1 MEYKMISPEEY
12 QKQLFEE
19 YNKQTKEDLIMLCK
33 SAAMAA
39 AELNDEFMNSVLQV
53 VLQSR
58 NITFQQWKA
67 MRVFT
72 KKHNQKKFTKSF

>member
-1 MEYKMISPEEY
+1 MEYKMLTPEQY
-12 QKQLFEE
+12 QEQLFEE
-19 YNKQTKEDLIMLCK
+19 YNKQKREDLIILCK
-33 SAAMAA
+33 EAAYAA
-39 AELNDEFMNSVLQV
+39 KECNDEFINSVLQV

-72 KKHNQKKFTKSF
+72 KKHNQKKYTKSF

>member
-1 MEYKMISPEEY
+1 MEYKMLTPQEY
-12 QKQLFEE
+12 QEQLFQE
-19 YNKQTKEDLIMLCK
+19 YNKQKREDLIMLCK

-39 AELNDEFMNSVLQV
+39 EANDEFMQSVLQV

-72 KKHNQKKFTKSF
+72 KKHNQKKYSKQF

>member
-1 MEYKMISPEEY
+1 MISPEEF
-12 QKQLFEE
+12 QEQLFEE
-19 YNKQTKEDLIMLCK
+19 YNKQTKDDLIMLCK

-53 VLQSR
+53 VLQKR

-72 KKHNQKKFTKSF
+72 KKHNQKKFSKSF

>member
-1 MEYKMISPEEY
+1 MEYKMLSPEEY
-12 QKQLFEE
+12 QEQLFEE
-19 YNKQTKEDLIMLCK
+19 YNKQKREDLIMVCK

-39 AELNDEFMNSVLQV
+39 AEANDEFMQSVLQV

-67 MRVFT
+67 MKVFT
-72 KKHNQKKFTKSF
+72 KKHNQKKYNKQF

>member
-12 QKQLFEE
+12 QEQLFEE
-19 YNKQTKEDLIMLCK
+19 YNKQTKEDLLMLCK
-33 SAAMAA
+33 SSAMAA

>member
-1 MEYKMISPEEY
+1 MEYKMISPEEF
-12 QKQLFEE
+12 QEQLFEE
-19 YNKQTKEDLIMLCK
+19 YNKQTKDDLIMLCK

-53 VLQSR
+53 VLQKR

-72 KKHNQKKFTKSF
+72 KKHNQKKFSKSF

>member
-1 MEYKMISPEEY
+1 MEYKMISTEEY
-12 QKQLFEE
+12 QEQLFEE

-53 VLQSR
+53 VLQKR

-72 KKHNQKKFTKSF
+72 KKHNQKKFSKSF

>member
-12 QKQLFEE
+12 QEQLFEE

-33 SAAMAA
+33 SAAMVA

-53 VLQSR
+53 VLQKR

-72 KKHNQKKFTKSF
+72 KKHNQKKFSKSF

>member
-12 QKQLFEE
+12 QEQLFEE

>member
-12 QKQLFEE
+12 QEQLFEE
-19 YNKQTKEDLIMLCK
+19 YNKQKREDLIMLCK

-39 AELNDEFMNSVLQV
+39 AEANDEFMNSVLQV

-67 MRVFT
+67 MKVFT
-72 KKHNQKKFTKSF
+72 KKHNQKKYSKQF

>member
-12 QKQLFEE
+12 QEQLFEE

-53 VLQSR
+53 VLQKR

-72 KKHNQKKFTKSF
+72 KKHNQKKFSKSF